1 MQAGMEKKLL
11 LTGSNGM
18 LGRQLVERLLAD
30 TSYQVLATGKGPCRL
45 PFESVSR
52 FSYHELDITNGM
64 ALTDFIL
71 RERPDAIVHAAAMT
85 QPDPCELDPIGC
97 WQVNVTATRF
107 LVDAAAAAG
116 SYLVYIS
123 TDFVFD
129 GEAGPYVETDCP
141 APVNYY
147 GTSKLVAEKVVKAA
161 ASDSCILRTVLVY
174 GKALAGMRPNL
185 VSWVKDSLEQGTP
198 IKVVCDQW
206 RTPTY
211 VDDLARAVLLALER
225 RPKGIYHVSGN
236 EGMSPY
242 DMALHVAAQMG
253 KDASGISRVDAS
265 TFTQPAQRP
274 MRTGFIIEKA
284 TRELGFVPRRF
295 DDALREIL
303 A

>member
-1 MQAGMEKKLL
+1 MQQTLL
-11 LTGSNGM
+11 VTGANGM
-18 LGRQLVERLLAD
+18 LGRQLIGRLLAD
-30 TSYQVLATGKGPCRL
+30 RAYRILATGKGLCRL
-45 PFESVSR
+45 PFATGER
-52 FSYHELDITNGM
+52 FAYHEMDITDGVSV
-64 ALTDFIL
+64 TDFIL
-71 RERPDAIVHAAAMT
+71 NEKPAAIIHAAAMT
-85 QPDPCELDPIGC
+85 QPDPCELDPIAC
-97 WQVNVTATRF
+97 WNVNVTATRF
-107 LVDAAAAAG
+107 IMDAAAAIG
-116 SYLVYIS
+116 SFLIYIS

-129 GEAGPYVETDCP
+129 GAAGPYRETDMPC
-141 APVNYY
+141 PVNYY
-147 GTSKLVAEKVVKAA
+147 GSSKLAAEKAVM
-161 ASDSCILRTVLVY
+161 ASPVDSCILRTVLVY
-174 GKALAGMRPNL
+174 GKALSGMRPNL

-242 DMALHVAAQMG
+242 DMALRVAAQMG